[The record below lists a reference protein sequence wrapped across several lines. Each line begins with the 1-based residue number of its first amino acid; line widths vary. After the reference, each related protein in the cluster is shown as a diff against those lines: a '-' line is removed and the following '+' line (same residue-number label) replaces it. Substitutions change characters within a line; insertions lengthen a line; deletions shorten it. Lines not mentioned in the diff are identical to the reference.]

1 MIAATPLNR
10 GSFHRLLKTSQLI
23 IQFTRDFLLVW
34 DWENS
39 HGELQGWEEYKIMT
53 KIHSQAL
60 EYSKAGVGNFWD
72 EATKVWNDIMIMD
85 DLGEHT
91 EASKRLPEAIRC
103 YATAFRKERLNC
115 QYIQTLLPSVVTE
128 RYGSYMM
135 TRHGTYVNGG
145 ECGRTLMS
153 FAAGEGD
160 KDIVKL
166 LLDTI
171 NPDLKDG
178 NFGLT
183 PLSWAARN
191 GHEAVV
197 KLLLETGKV
206 EADSKDDFLCE
217 TPLSWAAKNGHKAVI
232 KLLLETGKVDADSR
246 SGCSQTPLFLAAKNG
261 HNTVVKL
268 LLKTAKVEADSKDL
282 FSRTPLSWAAEN
294 GHEAVVKLLLETGK
308 VKADYVSGSGETPLS
323 RAGSNGHE
331 IIVNLLNAVWAPIN
345 YRSGLSI
352 SNRYRLSDR

>member
-1 MIAATPLNR
+1 
-10 GSFHRLLKTSQLI
+10 
-23 IQFTRDFLLVW
+23 
-34 DWENS
+34 
-39 HGELQGWEEYKIMT
+39 MT